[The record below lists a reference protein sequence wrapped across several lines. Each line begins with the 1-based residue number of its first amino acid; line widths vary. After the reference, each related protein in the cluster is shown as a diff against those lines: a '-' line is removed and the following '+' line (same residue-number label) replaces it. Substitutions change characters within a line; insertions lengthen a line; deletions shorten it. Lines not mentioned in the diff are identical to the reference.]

1 MLTRNPDS
9 FAISTPTSQQYAGDG
24 IAARGAGYG
33 IETVRVDGND
43 PLAVYLACKE
53 ARRKAVEGQK
63 PVLVEVSLVC
73 HASGVPPFL
82 PGENRRQFWLIPH
95 YCPSFTVG
103 HDVSRRAS
111 LDL

>member
-53 ARRKAVEGQK
+53 ARRKAVETQK
-63 PVLVEVSLVC
+63 PVLVEVSVPMAVFCRVSLRAEPPAEFADREAL
-73 HASGVPPFL
+73 ASRL
-82 PGENRRQFWLIPH
+82 L
-95 YCPSFTVG
+95 
-103 HDVSRRAS
+103 
-111 LDL
+111 

>member
-1 MLTRNPDS
+1 MLTRSLDS

-53 ARRKAVEGQK
+53 ARRKAVETQK
-63 PVLVEVSLVC
+63 PVLVEVSVPMAILARFSPGRTAGRVC
-73 HASGVPPFL
+73 
-82 PGENRRQFWLIPH
+82 
-95 YCPSFTVG
+95 
-103 HDVSRRAS
+103 
-111 LDL
+111 

>member
-53 ARRKAVEGQK
+53 ARRKAVETQK
-63 PVLVEVSLVC
+63 PVLVEVSVPMAMFAAFL
-73 HASGVPPFL
+73 SGQ
-82 PGENRRQFWLIPH
+82 NRRQSLLIVRRWRLV
-95 YCPSFTVG
+95 YCRP
-103 HDVSRRAS
+103 
-111 LDL
+111 